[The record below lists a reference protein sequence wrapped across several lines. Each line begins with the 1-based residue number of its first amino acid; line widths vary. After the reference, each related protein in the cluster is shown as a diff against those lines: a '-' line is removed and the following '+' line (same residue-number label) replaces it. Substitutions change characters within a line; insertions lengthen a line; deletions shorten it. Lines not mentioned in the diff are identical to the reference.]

1 MYVEQNK
8 KLLLLINIHSFV
20 KSLKSNQHLIGSS
33 NLIPVFYMCFH
44 AHIMCKS

>member
-20 KSLKSNQHLIGSS
+20 KSLKSNQHL
-33 NLIPVFYMCFH
+33 NQ
-44 AHIMCKS
+44 